1 MAPHSHAVVL
11 PSTVPEG
18 LKAPGSGWDI
28 QSIDPPRPPSGSILP
43 GVAGE
48 IASVLRELGADPAP
62 VFRAAGLDPAMST
75 DPNAIIPLGA
85 FCALIA
91 RSGACTGCPHF
102 GLLLGQ
108 RVQLPALGLVGS
120 LMLHSETVGD
130 ALRSLIRHVE
140 MQCMGATTALTAN
153 DGTAVW
159 SCVVYEPGTDCADQV
174 ADAAA
179 AAATNVMRALCGGD
193 WSPTEVHLPRAVP
206 EDQPTYRRLFR
217 APVRFNREAAALV
230 FPALHLD
237 RVLQGAD
244 PVLLR
249 TLQDK
254 LQERTRGSA
263 PDFVAR
269 LRQLLRTELMR
280 GGCSAEKVAGLLA
293 MHRRTLARRLSAEG
307 TAFSIMADEGR
318 FEIARQL
325 IDHTDIPLAQIAAA
339 LDFSEA
345 SAFTRA
351 FRRWSG
357 QTPSAWR
364 MEHRRFAS
372 S

>member
-1 MAPHSHAVVL
+1 MQARTQLGPLWAGFDAQRRDACVRVARIGGPPSSRRPTDVPANVAGDVVPDLNGAKTPQADTPADDDLIPWSGPMAPHSHAVVL
-11 PSTVPEG
+11 ASTVPEG

-244 PVLLR
+244 PCCCGPCR
-249 TLQDK
+249 TSFKSGRAGPPL
-254 LQERTRGSA
+254 TSSRGS
-263 PDFVAR
+263 
-269 LRQLLRTELMR
+269 
-280 GGCSAEKVAGLLA
+280 GNCSA
-293 MHRRTLARRLSAEG
+293 
-307 TAFSIMADEGR
+307 
-318 FEIARQL
+318 
-325 IDHTDIPLAQIAAA
+325 
-339 LDFSEA
+339 
-345 SAFTRA
+345 
-351 FRRWSG
+351 
-357 QTPSAWR
+357 PS
-364 MEHRRFAS
+364 
-372 S
+372 